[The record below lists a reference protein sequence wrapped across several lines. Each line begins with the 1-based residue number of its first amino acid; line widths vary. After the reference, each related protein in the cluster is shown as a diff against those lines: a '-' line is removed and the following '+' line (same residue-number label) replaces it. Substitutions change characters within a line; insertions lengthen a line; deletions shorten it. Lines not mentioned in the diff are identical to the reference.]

1 MSTEKIINYITFV
14 ILLLIIGTQAYNLFY
29 TRHDYFPGV
38 WIVRSSIVILI
49 GSFVLSF
56 VFSAFFHR
64 FTMDQMPSCA
74 SIAYFRF
81 RWYVFVMAALG
92 LAGIP
97 VYLAILQR
105 TNQNR
110 LLVLLASQ
118 IQINLFTVLL
128 SIGMDALS
136 RHLYIKSLQQAEA
149 HQNQQAQAQGRP
161 QSPTNPQFGYF
172 SPKTKG
178 PPPLTSQKNPFDSG
192 KFRYA
197 R

>member
-1 MSTEKIINYITFV
+1 MSTEKLINYFTLV
-14 ILLLIIGTQAYNLFY
+14 ILILIIGTQSYNLFY
-29 TRHDYFPGV
+29 TRNDSFSGV
-38 WIVRSSIVILI
+38 WIVRTSIVVLI
-49 GSFVLSF
+49 ISFLVSF
-56 VFSAFFHR
+56 VFSAFIHR
-64 FTMDQMPSCA
+64 FSMDQMPSCA

-81 RWYVFVMAALG
+81 RWYIFVMAVLG
-92 LAGIP
+92 LSGIP

-105 TNQNR
+105 NNQNR

-136 RHLYIKSLQQAEA
+136 RYLYTKSLQQQAQTA
-149 HQNQQAQAQGRP
+149 QTAQQAQVNSTQ
-161 QSPTNPQFGYF
+161 PQFGYF

-178 PPPLTSQKNPFDSG
+178 PPHLTSQKNPFDSG